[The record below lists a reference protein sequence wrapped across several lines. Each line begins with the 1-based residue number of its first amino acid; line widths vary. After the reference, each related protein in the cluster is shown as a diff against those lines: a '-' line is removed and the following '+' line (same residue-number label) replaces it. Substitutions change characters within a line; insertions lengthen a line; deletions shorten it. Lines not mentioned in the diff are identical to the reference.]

1 LKGRWQLVAS
11 ALGILHLRP
20 QPHSCTWSWEL
31 SNYDLKEHKVQIVV
45 TQHCDIWLES
55 CTAKRLGHDYDSD
68 DQKKLQ

>member
-1 LKGRWQLVAS
+1 LEGRWQLVAS

-45 TQHCDIWLES
+45 TQHCDILLKS
-55 CTAKRLGHDYDSD
+55 YTAKGLGDGYHSD